1 MMEKSSQLMV
11 FPPYYKYIKTKYWK
25 DFCSHWDTMYE
36 IGLEVI
42 HEKME
47 QLKLANT
54 KSDDDGFL
62 ADVLYRSNLS
72 DVQLNITLLELML
85 GGTDTVIIIILNY
98 INCWYV

>member
-1 MMEKSSQLMV
+1 
-11 FPPYYKYIKTKYWK
+11 
-25 DFCSHWDTMYE
+25 MYE

-47 QLKLANT
+47 QLKLANS
-54 KSDDDGFL
+54 KGDDDGFL